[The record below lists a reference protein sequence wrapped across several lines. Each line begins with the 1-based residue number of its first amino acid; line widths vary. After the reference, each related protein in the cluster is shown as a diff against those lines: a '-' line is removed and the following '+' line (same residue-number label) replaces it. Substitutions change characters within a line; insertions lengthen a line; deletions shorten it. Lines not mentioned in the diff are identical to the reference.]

1 MRKWLSLL
9 LLVILAVSISAC
21 GTKTKKA
28 EQGALTNKSDTAVT
42 ATGNAKKEE
51 VSLTLNELIQQVKAS
66 KYTIN
71 SYAAIRSFEQN
82 FVMEQGNDRQEEF
95 VKMKT
100 TGDYIVEPAQAHTVT
115 ELDVSGELNTTEDYY
130 KSGIGSYTLFEGKWS
145 HSPSDKND
153 EMSSDESTDVLL
165 MLEQLTSFVENEV
178 NILANADQYVLTADL
193 KGEKV
198 RGIARQLMMMDA
210 TGTPSAEDEAQLDG
224 MFNLVNDI
232 ELKLEMI
239 LDKHDL
245 YLISSTS
252 NLILHMAAG
261 EQKMVSRF
269 DTSLTLSK
277 HNEIKEILV
286 PKEAVQSTN

>member
-28 EQGALTNKSDTAVT
+28 EEGTLTNKNDSAVT
-42 ATGNAKKEE
+42 ATGDTKKEL
-51 VSLTLNELIQQVKAS
+51 SLTLNELIQQVKAS
-66 KYTIN
+66 KYTLS
-71 SYAAIRSFEQN
+71 SYAAIRGYEQN

-100 TGDYIVEPAQAHTVT
+100 TGDYIIKPAQAHTVT
-115 ELDVSGELNTTEDYY
+115 ELDVSGELTTTEEYY

-145 HSPSDKND
+145 HSPPDKND
-153 EMSSDESTDVLL
+153 EISSDEATDVLQT
-165 MLEQLTSFVENEV
+165 LEQLTSFVENEV

-198 RGIARQLMMMDA
+198 RGLARQLMMMDA
-210 TGTPSAEDEAQLDG
+210 TGTPSEEDKAQLDG
-224 MFNLVNDI
+224 MFSLVNDI
-232 ELKLEMI
+232 ELKLEI
-239 LDKHDL
+239 IIDKQDL

-252 NLILHMAAG
+252 NLVLHMAAG

-269 DTSLTLSK
+269 DTNLTLSK